1 MITIR
6 NLTKKFGE
14 KLAVDHLNLE
24 VTRGEFFGFLGP
36 NGAGKTTTIRMLVGL
51 SQPTQGEIEIAG
63 IDLKKE
69 PVRAKLKI
77 GHVPDSPYLYDKLS
91 AREFL
96 NFIGGL
102 YRMERRQI
110 EREADFLLDYFE
122 MTSWCSQRAEG
133 YSHGM
138 RQKTVV
144 AAALLHNPEVIII
157 DEPLTGLD
165 PHSGRLLKNILKER
179 TKSGTTVFVSTHILG
194 VAEELSDRIGI
205 LNEGRLIACG
215 TVRELMGMAVAQ
227 EENLEGLFLR
237 LTRPQR
243 PESVLST

>member
-1 MITIR
+1 MIRVT
-6 NLTKKFGE
+6 NLTKRFGE
-14 KLAVDHLNLE
+14 TLALDGLNLHIP
-24 VTRGEFFGFLGP
+24 RGEFFCFLGP

-51 SQPTQGEIEIAG
+51 SRPTEGEVRIAG
-63 IDLKKE
+63 IDIKEE
-69 PVRAKLKI
+69 PVKAKLKI
-77 GHVPDSPYLYDKLS
+77 GYVPDSPYLYDKLS

-102 YRMERRQI
+102 YRMEKVEIHRQT
-110 EREADFLLDYFE
+110 EFLLNYFE
-122 MTSWCSQRAEG
+122 MNSWCDQRAEE

-138 RQKTVV
+138 RQKTVM

-165 PHSGRLLKNILKER
+165 PHSSWLLKNILKER

-205 LNEGRLIACG
+205 LDAGRLIACG
-215 TVRELMGMAVAQ
+215 TVSELGGMAR
-227 EENLEGLFLR
+227 LEGESLEQLFLR
-237 LTRPQR
+237 LTRQEKPQTVV
-243 PESVLST
+243 SA

>member
-122 MTSWCSQRAEG
+122 MTSWCDQKAEG

-165 PHSGRLLKNILKER
+165 P
-179 TKSGTTVFVSTHILG
+179 TVADF
-194 VAEELSDRIGI
+194 
-205 LNEGRLIACG
+205 
-215 TVRELMGMAVAQ
+215 
-227 EENLEGLFLR
+227 
-237 LTRPQR
+237 
-243 PESVLST
+243 

>member
-1 MITIR
+1 MIKVTS
-6 NLTKKFGE
+6 LTKRFGE

-24 VTRGEFFGFLGP
+24 IPRGEFFGFLGP

-51 SQPTQGEIEIAG
+51 SHPTEGEVEIGG
-63 IDLKKE
+63 IALRED

-77 GHVPDSPYLYDKLS
+77 GYVPDSPYLYDKLS

-96 NFIGGL
+96 SFIGGL
-102 YRMERRQI
+102 FRMEKESCRK
-110 EREADFLLDYFE
+110 EADFLLDYFE
-122 MTSWCSQRAEG
+122 MTPWCDQKAEG

-144 AAALLHNPEVIII
+144 AAALLHHPEVIII

-179 TKSGTTVFVSTHILG
+179 TKSGATVFVSTHILG

-205 LNEGRLIACG
+205 LDRGKLIACG
-215 TVRELMGMAVAQ
+215 SVQELMGMATA
-227 EENLEGLFLR
+227 EGESLEQLFLR
-237 LTRPQR
+237 LTRQQR
-243 PESVLST
+243 PHSVLSA